1 MKRMIII
8 LILGI
13 SGFILNSC
21 SFYAKPTDVSIE
33 YPTSFKEK
41 LENTNASID
50 VQHWWKSFNDETLN
64 YYVDLALKNNPNYL
78 IALKNI
84 ELSKAY
90 VLENSSALFPNF
102 NLNGS
107 ETRQKV
113 SQRTPNGR
121 FFSTTP
127 YTTYNLSVSASYEID
142 LFAKALNAYKYYK
155 ENVKITEAQAKAIKN
170 ALIMN
175 TVNNYFQIIENG
187 LYIDILEEQLRI
199 AKENLEIL
207 ETKYKA
213 GVVSYQNIDQA
224 KISIQS
230 LEQTLQ
236 SYKNQRSILINAFA
250 YLLGKYPEEFK
261 FSASGDIPKEIK
273 LPEAIPSTVMTERPD
288 IQEAISNVIANDY
301 EKKIALANFFPS
313 FNLTGSYG
321 FQSKQLSNLITQP
334 SVAWNFGLNIIEPIL
349 NWNKNI
355 GIYKASE
362 IALAKSIINY
372 RQIVLNAFR
381 EVDDA
386 ISQYKTDKLNYKN
399 LETIYQNTYD
409 QYEIALANY
418 KAGITP
424 YSTLLN
430 YKTNL
435 LDAKKNLLNQRLIL
449 IQDVTALYNV
459 LGY

>member
-1 MKRMIII
+1 MKRMII
-8 LILGI
+8 ILGI

-21 SFYAKPTDVSIE
+21 SFYAKPIDVSIE
-33 YPTSFKEK
+33 YPNSFKEK

-90 VLENSSALFPNF
+90 VLENSSALYPNF
-102 NLNGS
+102 NANGS

-142 LFAKALNAYKYYK
+142 LFAKALNAYRYYK

-175 TVNNYFQIIENG
+175 TVNNYYQIIENG

-213 GVVSYQNIDQA
+213 GVVSYQNIDQT

-355 GIYKASE
+355 GNYKASE

-372 RQIVLNAFR
+372 RQTVLNAFR

-399 LETIYQNTYD
+399 LKTIYQNTYD

-418 KAGITP
+418 KAGIIP
-424 YSTLLN
+424 YSILLN

>member
-1 MKRMIII
+1 MKRVII
-8 LILGI
+8 ILGI

-33 YPTSFKEK
+33 YPNSFKEK

-175 TVNNYFQIIENG
+175 TVNNYYQIIENG
-187 LYIDILEEQLRI
+187 LYIDILEEQLKI

-213 GVVSYQNIDQA
+213 GVISYQNIDQA

-288 IQEAISNVIANDY
+288 IQEAISNVITNDY

-321 FQSKQLSNLITQP
+321 FQSEQLSNLITQP

-355 GIYKASE
+355 GNYKASE
-362 IALAKSIINY
+362 IALARSIINY
-372 RQIVLNAFR
+372 RQTVLNAFR

-399 LETIYQNTYD
+399 LKTIYQNTYD

-418 KAGITP
+418 KAGIIP